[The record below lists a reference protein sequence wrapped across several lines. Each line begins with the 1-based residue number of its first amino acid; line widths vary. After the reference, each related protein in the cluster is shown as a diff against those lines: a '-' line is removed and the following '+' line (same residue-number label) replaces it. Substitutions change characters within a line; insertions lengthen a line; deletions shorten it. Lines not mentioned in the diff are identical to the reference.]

1 MLAKPALL
9 AGALLSALILLIAAA
24 AAGVV
29 SILTGGLLDPDDAG
43 RPQPTGDYGQVICRV
58 DGGIHGQG
66 LNLDPAQAGNAAVI
80 NQVALDDGVQPPG
93 RAVVIALAAA
103 IQESGLE
110 NLDHGDR
117 DSLGLF
123 QQRPSQGWGTAAQI
137 MNPAY
142 AANRFY
148 AHLQAIPDWWSI
160 PLWQAAQ
167 AVQGSAYPAAYQH
180 WQPEALTLQQFLTAD
195 PKACQPI
202 RTGK

>member
-1 MLAKPALL
+1 MLAKSALL
-9 AGALLSALILLIAAA
+9 AGTLLFALMLLIAAA
-24 AAGVV
+24 AAGVISV
-29 SILTGGLLDPDDAG
+29 LTGGLLDPDDAG
-43 RPQPTGDYGQVICRV
+43 RPQPGSDYGPVLCRI
-58 DGGIHGQG
+58 DGGIHGRG
-66 LNLDPAQAGNAAVI
+66 LSLTPAQAGNAAVI

-103 IQESGLE
+103 MQESGLE

-123 QQRPSQGWGTAAQI
+123 QQRPSQGWGTPAQI

-148 AHLQAIPDWWSI
+148 THLQAIPNWWSI

-167 AVQGSAYPAAYQH
+167 AVQGSAYPTAYQQ
-180 WQPEALTLQQFLTAD
+180 WQPSAQNIQQFLAAD
-195 PKACQPI
+195 PGACQPI
-202 RTGK
+202 RAGQ